1 MTDTE
6 INQTIAEYIGYKP
19 LPICTDMTGK
29 PFDGW
34 DEPPNYCGDLNAM
47 HEAEKLLSKF
57 DKGDYSYYLEDEC
70 GTDGWK
76 IMNSEDKF
84 AIINATAKQRAEAFL
99 KIIKWKE

>member
-34 DEPPNYCGDLNAM
+34 DEPPNYCGDLNKM
-47 HEAEKLLSKF
+47 HEAEKALRRTC
-57 DKGDYSYYLEDEC
+57 EPAPH
-70 GTDGWK
+70 
-76 IMNSEDKF
+76 MVSERLGYADILKEQTGSAG
-84 AIINATAKQRAEAFL
+84 AIFATARQRAEAFL
-99 KIIKWKE
+99 KTIGKWKE